1 VTVATVLFVCK
12 ANRGRSVMSQALFE
26 RAAGGRHRAISAG
39 SEAVPDG
46 GPHREV
52 VEAMREL
59 GIDVGAQS
67 PQPLTTALAAQA
79 DAVITMGCGD
89 ACPRVPGKQQLRLD
103 WDLPD
108 PMDRPIEEVRVTRD
122 DIDRRVRE
130 LVAELDRTAAA

>member
-1 VTVATVLFVCK
+1 VATVLFVCK

-26 RAAGGRHRAISAG
+26 RAAGGRHRGISAG
-39 SEAVPDG
+39 SEAVPGG

-59 GIDVGAQS
+59 GIDVAAQQ
-67 PQPLTTALAAQA
+67 PQPLTTELAAQA

-89 ACPRVPGKQQLRLD
+89 ACPHVPGRKQLRLD

-108 PMDRPIEEVRVTRD
+108 PKDRPLAEVRVTRD
-122 DIDRRVRE
+122 DIDRRVQE